1 MTRRSARTVRPED
14 RPLDPGVIDG
24 PEVWREVDGVTF
36 CHWDRWLLRLALDEK
51 GGLPA
56 LAWTLRERV
65 TDPKRLCD
73 KDAAEALHLQMVDL
87 QRRLDEVQRAPEVL
101 LDDEERASRWLYRKA
116 FQRVWR
122 SGPNRRT
129 KAMLDTPRRRFE
141 ARAMRGHWEAFPV
154 SPARFE
160 SALTRVVGDLSNA
173 PYWAT
178 SHVARAIELDVEM
191 RAIGATLEERV
202 ALYRAAMA
210 VIVDAMASLDDSG
223 ADMAMTYEEIERAYL
238 GALRE
243 LPEHAPLL
251 PDLVEFATWEDYGLT
266 VGVED
271 FLAGLSEGYADAAL
285 RALARLIRELREERL
300 EYSLARARGLRAVV
314 LRAASA
320 ITETDVDE

>member
-1 MTRRSARTVRPED
+1 MKPED
-14 RPLDPGVIDG
+14 RPLDPGVIEG
-24 PEVWREVDGVTF
+24 PEVWRVLDGVAF

-51 GGLPA
+51 GGIAA
-56 LAWTLRERV
+56 LTLTFRERM
-65 TDPKRLCD
+65 TDSKRACD
-73 KDAAEALHLQMVDL
+73 KDAAEALYLQMVDL
-87 QRRLDEVQRAPEVL
+87 QRRLDEVRRAPEAL

-122 SGPNRRT
+122 SGPIRRT

-160 SALTRVVGDLSNA
+160 AALKAVVGDLSNA
-173 PYWAT
+173 TYQAT
-178 SHVARAIELDVEM
+178 SYVARAIEFEIE
-191 RAIGATLEERV
+191 RHAIGATLEERI
-202 ALYRAAMA
+202 ALHRAAMA

-223 ADMAMTYEEIERAYL
+223 ADMAMTYEDMERSYL

-243 LPEHAPLL
+243 LPERAALL
-251 PDLVEFATWEDYGLT
+251 TDLVEFATWEDYGLT

-271 FLAGLSEGYADAAL
+271 FLAGLSESDADAAL
-285 RALARLIRELREERL
+285 RALTRLISTLKTERL
-300 EYSLARARGLRAVV
+300 DYSLARARSLRAAV

-320 ITETDVDE
+320 GDDSDE